1 MESKQSPYLEGPE
14 VGGSSSRSGLC
25 DFRQALFNLVS
36 LCFCFHKMEVRSSQ
50 LPQYVDHKSPG
61 VVSVPQAAQLY
72 EWGRG
77 GGGAH
82 THGSFSLRLN
92 LPVSTGW

>member
-1 MESKQSPYLEGPE
+1 MESKQRPYLEGPE
-14 VGGSSSRSGLC
+14 VGGSNSRSGLC
-25 DFRQALFNLVS
+25 DFRQVVFNLVS

-77 GGGAH
+77 VGGAGRARMGH
-82 THGSFSLRLN
+82 S
-92 LPVSTGW
+92 PVSTGW